1 MNTSEPERSE
11 SVLQELK
18 NASVTFFY
26 RLNSRPAIPCA
37 FLFSVFGAWFT
48 FLPGSV
54 YFLNRDAAMGLGVEL
69 LGGVLLV
76 VCLSWIGW
84 RDKSKNGINYRELE
98 ATLVGVK
105 RRFYILTTYTYLFN
119 SLEEIEPPVNRT
131 HVKDCRRQLDK
142 LASLKPEV
150 EIRILVM
157 DPDSEGAKERQKHRP
172 DSNVIENIRENCHE
186 LHKWKLN
193 FNGRWNKVAVRVY
206 RDLPRLSLKIWDDT
220 CSVAFFERGKPQS
233 SCKRTEVF
241 ASSPIGKLVE
251 ASFNDLWEDEQT
263 MTIEQYVV
271 QKSSCL
277 D

>member
-1 MNTSEPERSE
+1 MNTKEPTRNE
-11 SVLQELK
+11 SILQELRT
-18 NASVTFFY
+18 AAVTCLY
-26 RLNSRPAIPCA
+26 RAKSRPAIPFA
-37 FLFSVFGAWFT
+37 LLFTFFGAWFI
-48 FLPGSV
+48 FFPASV
-54 YFLNRDAAMGLGVEL
+54 PFLNFDVTTGLGVEF

-76 VCLSWIGW
+76 VCLSWISW

-105 RRFYILTTYTYLFN
+105 RRFYLLTTYTYLFN
-119 SLEEIEPPVNRT
+119 SKNEIEPPVNET
-131 HVKDCRRQLDK
+131 HVEDCRRQLDK

-157 DPDSEGAKERQKHRP
+157 DPDSEGATERQKHRP
-172 DSNVIENIRENCHE
+172 NSKVIENIRENCQE
-186 LHKWKLN
+186 LHQWKLQ

-206 RDLPRLSLKIWDDT
+206 KDLPRLSLKIWDDT

-263 MTIEQYVV
+263 VTIEQYFERE
-271 QKSSCL
+271 ST
-277 D
+277 